1 MRALLPALVL
11 ALPLCAQAGEP
22 LDNARLER
30 RPGSTFH
37 AALARADGWV
47 GWSAPSQ
54 PGRAM
59 CCWSSFEARE
69 AGEGG
74 SCRLDRSRG
83 INISNDADV
92 SRLAGREMRVL
103 ARLDKGR
110 PREVR
115 SYSAGCRVDAGGA
128 AVTWF
133 EGVAP
138 AESIALLAGWA
149 GHSEEAVHALA
160 LHDHPAAAGA
170 LLSLARDHANPE
182 VRSHALFW
190 VSQQAGDVAAATI
203 ERAIENDPDQEV
215 KEKAVFALSQLP
227 RDQGVPLLLRTM
239 KTNRNPEVRR
249 QAAFWLGQSK
259 DPRALAYFEDLLR
272 E

>member
-11 ALPLCAQAGEP
+11 ALPLLAQAGEP

-30 RPGSTFH
+30 RPGARLR

-47 GWSAPSQ
+47 GWSAPTK

-74 SCRLDRSRG
+74 SCRLDGRHG
-83 INISNDADV
+83 VNISSDADV
-92 SRLAGREMRVL
+92 ARLAGREMRVL
-103 ARLDKGR
+103 ARLERGR

-115 SYSAGCRVDAGGA
+115 AYSAGCRVDAAGA
-128 AVTWF
+128 AVVWF
-133 EGVAP
+133 DGVEPDA
-138 AESIALLAGWA
+138 SVALLAGWA
-149 GHSEEAVHALA
+149 GQTEQAIHAVA
-160 LHDHPAAAGA
+160 LHDGPSAVEA
-170 LLSLARDHANPE
+170 LLALASDHESPE
-182 VRSHALFW
+182 VRGHALFW
-190 VSQQAGDVAAATI
+190 VAQQAGEAAAA
-203 ERAIENDPDQEV
+203 AIESAIRNDPDQEV

-227 RDQGVPLLLRTM
+227 NDEGVPLLLRTM
-239 KTNRNPEVRR
+239 KTNRNPDVRR

-259 DPRALAYFEDLLR
+259 DPRALAYFEELLR